1 ALLTDGALAIF
12 QVGAQEMPLVT
23 VIPYATGSVLV
34 GRYVSLRA
42 TADRAGILALFQRA
56 VAKVSLLVLP
66 LVIFMIVMAPD
77 LVCVLFGEE
86 WLTAVPVFRIY
97 GLILLQRVGQY
108 GAVLQAFGDTRTIL
122 KITSRMVLVNAAL
135 SVPATYAIGVTGA
148 AVGTL
153 VASVVGWWG

>member
-1 ALLTDGALAIF
+1 
-12 QVGAQEMPLVT
+12 
-23 VIPYATGSVLV
+23 
-34 GRYVSLRA
+34 
-42 TADRAGILALFQRA
+42 
-56 VAKVSLLVLP
+56 
-66 LVIFMIVMAPD
+66 
-77 LVCVLFGEE
+77 EE

-153 VASVVGWWG
+153 VASGVGWWGYQARIAELVGERVAAVMPWAHYARVLVVSCVGAFGVAAIRATLGREVSASVAIAMSFLAFALLTGGALRSSGLASRSDL